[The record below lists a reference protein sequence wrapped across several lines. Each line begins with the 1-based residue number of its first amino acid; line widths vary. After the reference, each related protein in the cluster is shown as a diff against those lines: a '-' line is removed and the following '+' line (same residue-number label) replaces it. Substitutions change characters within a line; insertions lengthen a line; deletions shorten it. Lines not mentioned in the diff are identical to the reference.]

1 MSGAPKSVSTRWRVS
16 DLVLDTRRQRVW
28 RASQEIPLSKLTYDL
43 FAALIRRR
51 SEVTSDEQLMED
63 VWPGLVV
70 GPETVSQ
77 RVKLLR
83 DALGDDSRMPRYIG
97 RLRGR
102 GYYLVPT
109 AEALGDEVAGASP
122 PVPAVEPVAHK
133 PEPSPGAVAEH
144 PQVEL
149 TLAEPASE
157 PPSIAKPDWA
167 STHVIPTQ
175 LFASLLETTAAE
187 ARGNLDQ
194 AKSVNSGSVPNSATG
209 ENDDDH
215 PHVDSHLRPIG
226 RVGTGK

>member
-1 MSGAPKSVSTRWRVS
+1 MSGASKGVPARWRVS

-43 FAALIRRR
+43 FAALIRRCT
-51 SEVTSDEQLMED
+51 EVTSDEQLMEE

-109 AEALGDEVAGASP
+109 AEALGDEVAGASS
-122 PVPAVEPVAHK
+122 PVPAAEPIARK
-133 PEPSPGAVAEH
+133 LEPSPGGVAEH
-144 PQVEL
+144 PHVEL
-149 TLAEPASE
+149 TLVEPASE

-175 LFASLLETTAAE
+175 SFASLLEATAAE
-187 ARGNLDQ
+187 AQ
-194 AKSVNSGSVPNSATG
+194 AISGSASPNSVTR

-215 PHVDSHLRPIG
+215 RHVESHLRPKV
-226 RVGTGK
+226 RADSSK

>member
-1 MSGAPKSVSTRWRVS
+1 MSGASKSVPTRWRVS

-43 FAALIRRR
+43 FAALIRRCA
-51 SEVTSDEQLMED
+51 EVTSDEQLMED

-83 DALGDDSRMPRYIG
+83 DALGDDSRIPRYIG

-109 AEALGDEVAGASP
+109 AEALGDEMAGASP
-122 PVPAVEPVAHK
+122 PVPAVEPIARK
-133 PEPSPGAVAEH
+133 PEPSPGEIAKH
-144 PQVEL
+144 SHVEL
-149 TLAEPASE
+149 TLVEPASE
-157 PPSIAKPDWA
+157 PPSFAKPDWA

-187 ARGNLDQ
+187 PRGNLDQ
-194 AKSVNSGSVPNSATG
+194 AKSTNFGSVSPNGATR
-209 ENDDDH
+209 ENDE
-215 PHVDSHLRPIG
+215 P
-226 RVGTGK
+226 

>member
-1 MSGAPKSVSTRWRVS
+1 MSGASKSVPTRWRVS
-16 DLVLDTRRQRVW
+16 DLVIDTKRQRVW

-43 FAALIRRR
+43 FAALIRRCA
-51 SEVTSDEQLMED
+51 EVTSDEQLMED

-83 DALGDDSRMPRYIG
+83 NALGDDSRMPRYIG

-109 AEALGDEVAGASP
+109 AEALGDEAAGAP
-122 PVPAVEPVAHK
+122 IARQ
-133 PEPSPGAVAEH
+133 PEPSPGEVVEH

-149 TLAEPASE
+149 SLVEPASE
-157 PPSIAKPDWA
+157 PPSFAKPDWA

-175 LFASLLETTAAE
+175 LFASLLETAAAE

-194 AKSVNSGSVPNSATG
+194 AKSTNSGSVSANSATR
-209 ENDDDH
+209 ENDDDYGVERGIPRH
-215 PHVDSHLRPIG
+215 GLAH
-226 RVGTGK
+226 